1 MAKTNRKKP
10 SKALGRSQMQNFAKQ
25 NTRCG
30 TKRTHAITKEVKELK
45 KIKGV
50 IAQGKLVVLI
60 IPAIALVCC
69 LTV

>member
-1 MAKTNRKKP
+1 
-10 SKALGRSQMQNFAKQ
+10 MQNFAKQ